1 MRRRDFITLLSGAA
15 VVWACADA
23 LAAQKL
29 PMVRIGFLSK
39 NPPRKECCLN
49 SECTSQPREAYQ
61 IPTCWIAIDLHALGW
76 REGENYRL
84 DIRLADNDPTI
95 LPRLAAEL
103 VALRP
108 DILIAVA
115 TSETKVLQAA
125 TSDIPIVFMLSS
137 DPVGMGIVDS
147 LPRPGRN
154 TTGTAIAPLVLWGK
168 RLEIITEL
176 IGHLPSKIAWLCNP
190 GNVAT
195 ESNQAA
201 IMQSAKQMNI
211 QVEPFEVREAG
222 DIDRAFATM
231 AGSEAVLVQWDA
243 LMDTHQQQID
253 ELAVR
258 YRLPAIYDNRTHVV
272 KGGLIAYGADMR
284 DNYRYGA
291 SYVDRILRGAQPK
304 DLPVYQSSLFQL
316 VINLNTAQAIGL
328 AVQPSLLARA
338 HELIE

>member
-1 MRRRDFITLLSGAA
+1 LLSGAA
-15 VVWACADA
+15 VVWTCADA

-29 PMVRIGFLSK
+29 PMVRIGFLATQK
-39 NPPRKECCLN
+39 PPKECCPN
-49 SECTSQPREAYQ
+49 SKCISLPREAYQ
-61 IPTCWIAIDLHALGW
+61 TPACQYAWPVIDLLALGW
-76 REGENYRL
+76 REGDYRL
-84 DIRLADNDPTI
+84 DIRYADNDPTL

-108 DILIAVA
+108 DILIANA
-115 TSETKVLQAA
+115 TSETKALQAA

-147 LPRPGRN
+147 LPHPGRN
-154 TTGTAIAPLVLWGK
+154 TTGTSIAPLVLWGK

-211 QVEPFEVREAG
+211 QVERFEARAVG

-231 AGSEAVLVQWDA
+231 AGSEAVLVQFDA
-243 LMDTHQQQID
+243 LMDFHQQQIN

-258 YRLPAIYDNRTHVV
+258 YRLPAIYDNRLHVV

-291 SYVDRILRGAQPK
+291 GYVDRILRGARPK
-304 DLPVYQSSLFQL
+304 DLPVYQSSLFHL
-316 VINLNTAQAIGL
+316 VINLKAAQAIGL
-328 AVQPSLLARA
+328 AVPPSLLARA
-338 HELIE
+338 HEFIE